1 MKFKVSPKDMFGR
14 TAIIAEV
21 SEKKLQQTSGGSLA
35 SDYWNFIPDDAQQDA
50 SLNSSKYKRVLTHAQ
65 VTKILT
71 SFSWF
76 LALAYLVKI
85 SPCFFNFKINF
96 FGEVKLLV
104 VVLSFRDIFYL
115 SY

>member
-50 SLNSSKYKRVLTHAQ
+50 SLNSSKYKKVLTHAQ
-65 VTKILT
+65 VTK
-71 SFSWF
+71 F
-76 LALAYLVKI
+76 L
-85 SPCFFNFKINF
+85 KINF

-104 VVLSFRDIFYL
+104 AVFRFMIYFIFPTD
-115 SY
+115 